1 MQRLYESLM
10 KACMADF
17 PAVAIL
23 GPRQCGKTTLG
34 NFVADFKC
42 RLGLVI
48 DNDEHPRFYTERIL
62 GIPFAC
68 L

>member
-1 MQRLYESLM
+1 
-10 KACMADF
+10 MADF